1 MDDQFFPMIGFA
13 VRFSSQLTKSRYL
26 VSRTV

>member
-13 VRFSSQLTKSRYL
+13 VRFSSQLIKSRYL
-26 VSRTV
+26 VSRKV

>member
-26 VSRTV
+26 VSRKV

>member
-13 VRFSSQLTKSRYL
+13 VRSSSQLTKSRYL
-26 VSRTV
+26 VSRKV